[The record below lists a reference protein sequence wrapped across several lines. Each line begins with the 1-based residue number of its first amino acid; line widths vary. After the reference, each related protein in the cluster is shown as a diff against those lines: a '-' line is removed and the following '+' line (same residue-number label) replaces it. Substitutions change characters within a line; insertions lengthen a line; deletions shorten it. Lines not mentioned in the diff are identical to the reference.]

1 MASND
6 AGPAS
11 MASNAADASMAS
23 NAADA
28 SMANDSDLLFPE
40 EPDPQKAATDDALQP
55 HPDDWTSYDDAQKLA
70 APRGAVFE
78 TRLAA
83 SGALRELGN
92 ERYRANNFEGA
103 RVAYDRSLWQAHFD
117 EAWVKLELTDDH
129 RGQLFDVTV
138 PAHLN
143 CARCLLKTANT
154 SAAKGHVDAA
164 LSALADVPTTDP
176 RRAWR
181 AKGLLLRATCLRE
194 AGRYA
199 DAAATL
205 DEASAL
211 TDDAAVAR
219 ARRALR
225 QALLDARSGERA
237 MMRGKIAPPPPPEKR
252 TCVVS

>member
-1 MASND
+1 MASMASND
-6 AGPAS
+6 AGP
-11 MASNAADASMAS
+11 
-23 NAADA
+23 A

-55 HPDDWTSYDDAQKLA
+55 HPDDWSTYDDDQRLA

-83 SGALRELGN
+83 SAVLRELGN
-92 ERYRANNFEGA
+92 ERYRGDDVEGA
-103 RVAYDRSLWQAHFD
+103 RVAYARSLWQAHFD
-117 EAWVKLELTDDH
+117 EAWVKLELTDEH
-129 RGQLFDVTV
+129 RGQLFDVTI

-143 CARCLLKTANT
+143 CARCLLK
-154 SAAKGHVDAA
+154 SSSSEAKAHVDAA
-164 LSALADVPTTDP
+164 LAALDDVSTTDQ

-199 DAAATL
+199 DAGEAL
-205 DEASAL
+205 DEAAKL

-219 ARRALR
+219 ARHALR
-225 QALLDARSGERA
+225 QARRAARRGERA
-237 MMRGKIAPPPPPEKR
+237 MMRGKIAPPPEKR

>member
-1 MASND
+1 
-6 AGPAS
+6 
-11 MASNAADASMAS
+11 MASNAAD
-23 NAADA
+23 
-28 SMANDSDLLFPE
+28 DLLFPP

-55 HPDDWTSYDDAQKLA
+55 HPDDWTSYSDDQKLA
-70 APRGAVFE
+70 APRCAVFE

-83 SGALRELGN
+83 SAALRELGN
-92 ERYRANNFEGA
+92 ERYRGDDFAGA
-103 RVAYDRSLWQAHFD
+103 RVAYARSLWQAQFD
-117 EAWVKLELTDDH
+117 EAWVKLELTDEH

-138 PAHLN
+138 PANLN
-143 CARCLLKTANT
+143 CARCVLK
-154 SAAKGHVDAA
+154 SSPSEAKAHVDAA
-164 LSALADVPTTDP
+164 LSALDDVPTTEQ

-219 ARRALR
+219 ARHALR
-225 QALLDARSGERA
+225 QARIEARSGERA
-237 MMRGKIAPPPPPEKR
+237 MMRGKFAPPPERR

>member
-1 MASND
+1 MAS
-6 AGPAS
+6 
-11 MASNAADASMAS
+11 DAS
-23 NAADA
+23 D
-28 SMANDSDLLFPE
+28 DLLFPP

-55 HPDDWTSYDDAQKLA
+55 HPGDWTAYDDAQKLA

-92 ERYRANNFEGA
+92 ERYRANNFGGA
-103 RVAYDRSLWQAHFD
+103 RVAYDRSLWQAHFE

-138 PAHLN
+138 PANLN

-154 SAAKGHVDAA
+154 SAAKAHVDAA
-164 LSALADVPTTDP
+164 LSALDDVPTTDP

-199 DAAATL
+199 DAAAAL

-219 ARRALR
+219 ARHALR
-225 QALLDARSGERA
+225 QARRDARSGERDLY
-237 MMRGKIAPPPPPEKR
+237 RGKIAPPPEKR

>member
-1 MASND
+1 MAY
-6 AGPAS
+6 
-11 MASNAADASMAS
+11 
-23 NAADA
+23 
-28 SMANDSDLLFPE
+28 E
-40 EPDPQKAATDDALQP
+40 
-55 HPDDWTSYDDAQKLA
+55 
-70 APRGAVFE
+70 
-78 TRLAA
+78 
-83 SGALRELGN
+83 
-92 ERYRANNFEGA
+92 
-103 RVAYDRSLWQAHFD
+103 RSLWQAHFD

-154 SAAKGHVDAA
+154 SEAKGHVDAA
-164 LSALADVPTTDP
+164 LSALDDVPTTDQ
-176 RRAWR
+176 RTAWR

-219 ARRALR
+219 ARHALR
-225 QALLDARSGERA
+225 QARRDARSGERA

-252 TCVVS
+252 TCAVS

>member
-1 MASND
+1 MAS
-6 AGPAS
+6 S
-11 MASNAADASMAS
+11 EADASMAS
-23 NAADA
+23 ND
-28 SMANDSDLLFPE
+28 DDLLFPP

-55 HPDDWTSYDDAQKLA
+55 HPDDWTAYDDDQKLS

-92 ERYRANNFEGA
+92 ERYRANNFGEA
-103 RVAYDRSLWQAHFD
+103 RVAYERSLWQAQFD
-117 EAWVKLELTDDH
+117 EAWVKLELTDEH

-154 SAAKGHVDAA
+154 SEAKGHVDAA
-164 LSALADVPTTDP
+164 LAALDDVPTTEQ
-176 RRAWR
+176 RTAWR
-181 AKGLLLRATCLRE
+181 AKGLLLRATCFRE

>member
-1 MASND
+1 M
-6 AGPAS
+6 AS

-23 NAADA
+23 VASNDAGPA
-28 SMANDSDLLFPE
+28 SMANDSDLLFPP

-55 HPDDWTSYDDAQKLA
+55 HPDDWASYTDDQRLS

-78 TRLAA
+78 TRLIA
-83 SGALRELGN
+83 SAALRELGN
-92 ERYRANNFEGA
+92 ERYRGDDFAGA
-103 RVAYDRSLWQAHFD
+103 RLAYERSLWQAHFD

-154 SAAKGHVDAA
+154 SEAKAHVDAA
-164 LSALADVPTTDP
+164 LAALDDVPTTEQ
-176 RRAWR
+176 RTAWR

-194 AGRYA
+194 AGRY
-199 DAAATL
+199 DAAAAAL

-211 TDDAAVAR
+211 TDDAAVTR
-219 ARRALR
+219 ARHALR
-225 QALLDARSGERA
+225 QARRDARSGERA
-237 MMRGKIAPPPPPEKR
+237 MMGGKLAGPPPPEKR
-252 TCVVS
+252 TCAVS

>member
-1 MASND
+1 
-6 AGPAS
+6 
-11 MASNAADASMAS
+11 
-23 NAADA
+23 
-28 SMANDSDLLFPE
+28 MANDSDLLFPP
-40 EPDPQKAATDDALQP
+40 EPDPQKAATDAALQP
-55 HPDDWTSYDDAQKLA
+55 HPGDWASYSDKQKLT

-92 ERYRANNFEGA
+92 ERYRANNFGEA
-103 RVAYDRSLWQAHFD
+103 RVAYERSLWQAHFD
-117 EAWVKLELTDDH
+117 EAWVKLELTDEH

-154 SAAKGHVDAA
+154 SEAKAHVDAA
-164 LSALADVPTTDP
+164 LAALEDVPTTEQ

-219 ARRALR
+219 ARHALR
-225 QALLDARSGERA
+225 QARQDARSGERDLY
-237 MMRGKIAPPPPPEKR
+237 RGKIAPPPPPEKR

>member
-1 MASND
+1 MASSDADAAMAPND
-6 AGPAS
+6 
-11 MASNAADASMAS
+11 ADASMAS
-23 NAADA
+23 SDAGPA
-28 SMANDSDLLFPE
+28 SMANDSDLLFPP

-55 HPDDWTSYDDAQKLA
+55 HPDDWTAYDDHQKLA

-83 SGALRELGN
+83 SAALRELGN
-92 ERYRANNFEGA
+92 ERYRGDKFEAA
-103 RVAYDRSLWQAHFD
+103 RVAYARSLWQAQFD

-138 PAHLN
+138 PANLN
-143 CARCLLKTANT
+143 CARCLLKSSNT
-154 SAAKGHVDAA
+154 SEAKAHVDAA
-164 LSALADVPTTDP
+164 LSALADVSTTEQ
-176 RRAWR
+176 RTAWR

-199 DAAATL
+199 AAAAAL

-219 ARRALR
+219 ARHALR
-225 QALLDARSGERA
+225 QARRAARSGERA

-252 TCVVS
+252 TCAVS

>member
-6 AGPAS
+6 A
-11 MASNAADASMAS
+11 DASIAS
-23 NAADA
+23 TD
-28 SMANDSDLLFPE
+28 DDLLFPP

-78 TRLAA
+78 TRLAGSA
-83 SGALRELGN
+83 ALRELGN
-92 ERYRANNFEGA
+92 ERYRANNFDGA
-103 RVAYDRSLWQAHFD
+103 RVAYERSLWQAHFD

-138 PAHLN
+138 PANLN

-154 SAAKGHVDAA
+154 SAAKAHVDAA
-164 LSALADVPTTDP
+164 LSALDDVPTTDP

-199 DAAATL
+199 DAAAAL

-219 ARRALR
+219 ARHALR
-225 QALLDARSGERA
+225 QARRDARSGERA
-237 MMRGKIAPPPPPEKR
+237 MMRGKIAGPRPERR

>member
-1 MASND
+1 MASSDADASMASSDADASMASND
-6 AGPAS
+6 AGP
-11 MASNAADASMAS
+11 
-23 NAADA
+23 A

-55 HPDDWTSYDDAQKLA
+55 HPDDWTAYTDDQKLA

-92 ERYRANNFEGA
+92 ERYRGDDFDGA
-103 RVAYDRSLWQAHFD
+103 RVAYERSLWQAHFD

-138 PAHLN
+138 PANLN

-154 SAAKGHVDAA
+154 SEAKGHVDAA
-164 LSALADVPTTDP
+164 LAALDDVPTTEQ
-176 RRAWR
+176 RTAWR

-199 DAAATL
+199 DAAAAL

-211 TDDAAVAR
+211 TDDAAVTKAR
-219 ARRALR
+219 HALR
-225 QALLDARSGERA
+225 QARRDARSGERA
-237 MMRGKIAPPPPPEKR
+237 MMRGKIAGPPPPEKR

>member
-1 MASND
+1 M
-6 AGPAS
+6 AS
-11 MASNAADASMAS
+11 MASSDADASMAS
-23 NAADA
+23 NDADA
-28 SMANDSDLLFPE
+28 SMASSDAERPDDLLFPE

-55 HPDDWTSYDDAQKLA
+55 HPDDWASYTDDQRLS

-78 TRLAA
+78 TRLIA
-83 SGALRELGN
+83 SAALRELGN
-92 ERYRANNFEGA
+92 ERYRGGDVAGA
-103 RVAYDRSLWQAHFD
+103 RVAYARSLWQAHFD

-138 PAHLN
+138 PANLN
-143 CARCLLKTANT
+143 CARCLLKSSKT
-154 SAAKGHVDAA
+154 SEAKGHVDAA
-164 LSALADVPTTDP
+164 LAALDDVPATDP

-199 DAAATL
+199 DAAAAL
-205 DEASAL
+205 DEASEL

-219 ARRALR
+219 ARHALR
-225 QALLDARSGERA
+225 QARRDARSGERA

>member
-1 MASND
+1 M
-6 AGPAS
+6 AS
-11 MASNAADASMAS
+11 MASSDADASMAS
-23 NAADA
+23 NDADA
-28 SMANDSDLLFPE
+28 SMASSDAERPDDLLFPE

-55 HPDDWTSYDDAQKLA
+55 HPDDWASYTDDQRLS

-78 TRLAA
+78 TRLIA
-83 SGALRELGN
+83 SAALRELGN
-92 ERYRANNFEGA
+92 ERYRGGDVAGA
-103 RVAYDRSLWQAHFD
+103 RVAYARSLWQAHFD

-138 PAHLN
+138 PANLN
-143 CARCLLKTANT
+143 CARCLLKSSKT
-154 SAAKGHVDAA
+154 SEAKGHVDAA
-164 LSALADVPTTDP
+164 LAALDDVPATDP

-199 DAAATL
+199 DAAAAL
-205 DEASAL
+205 DEASEL

-219 ARRALR
+219 ARHALR
-225 QALLDARSGERA
+225 QARRDARSGERA

-252 TCVVS
+252 TCAVS

>member
-92 ERYRANNFEGA
+92 ERYRANNFGEA
-103 RVAYDRSLWQAHFD
+103 RVAYERSLWQAQFD
-117 EAWVKLELTDDH
+117 EAWVKLELTDEH

-154 SAAKGHVDAA
+154 SEAKGHVDAA
-164 LSALADVPTTDP
+164 LSALDDVPATDQ
-176 RRAWR
+176 RTAWR

-199 DAAATL
+199 DAAAAL

-219 ARRALR
+219 ARHALR
-225 QALLDARSGERA
+225 QARRDARSGERDLY
-237 MMRGKIAPPPPPEKR
+237 RGKIAPPPEKC
-252 TCVVS
+252 TCAVS

>member
-1 MASND
+1 
-6 AGPAS
+6 
-11 MASNAADASMAS
+11 
-23 NAADA
+23 
-28 SMANDSDLLFPE
+28 MANDSDLLFPE

-55 HPDDWTSYDDAQKLA
+55 HPDDWASYSDKQKLT

-92 ERYRANNFEGA
+92 ERYRANNFGEA
-103 RVAYDRSLWQAHFD
+103 RVAYERSLWQAQFD
-117 EAWVKLELTDDH
+117 EAWVKLELTDEH

-143 CARCLLKTANT
+143 CARCVLK
-154 SAAKGHVDAA
+154 SSPSEAKVHVEAA
-164 LSALADVPTTDP
+164 LSALADVPTTDQ

-181 AKGLLLRATCLRE
+181 AKGLVLRATCLRE

-199 DAAATL
+199 DAAAAL

-219 ARRALR
+219 ARHALR
-225 QALLDARSGERA
+225 QARIEARSGERA

-252 TCVVS
+252 TCAVS

>member
-1 MASND
+1 MASMASND
-6 AGPAS
+6 AGS
-11 MASNAADASMAS
+11 MASNDAGS
-23 NAADA
+23 NDAGPA
-28 SMANDSDLLFPE
+28 SMANDSDLLFPP
-40 EPDPQKAATDDALQP
+40 EPDPQQAATDDGLQP

-83 SGALRELGN
+83 SAALRELGN
-92 ERYRANNFEGA
+92 ERYRGDDFDGG
-103 RVAYDRSLWQAHFD
+103 RVAYERSLWQAHFD

-138 PAHLN
+138 PANLN

-154 SAAKGHVDAA
+154 SEAKGHVDAA
-164 LSALADVPTTDP
+164 LSALDDVSTTEQ

-181 AKGLLLRATCLRE
+181 AKGLLLRATCLRK

-199 DAAATL
+199 DAAAAL

-211 TDDAAVAR
+211 TDDAAVTKAR
-219 ARRALR
+219 HALR
-225 QALLDARSGERA
+225 QARRAARSGERA
-237 MMRGKIAPPPPPEKR
+237 MMRGKIAGPPPPEKR

>member
-1 MASND
+1 MASSDADASMASNDADASMASND
-6 AGPAS
+6 AGP
-11 MASNAADASMAS
+11 
-23 NAADA
+23 A

-40 EPDPQKAATDDALQP
+40 EPDPQKAATDDGLQP
-55 HPDDWTSYDDAQKLA
+55 HPGDWASYSDDQKLT

-92 ERYRANNFEGA
+92 ERYRNNNFEGA
-103 RVAYDRSLWQAHFD
+103 RVAYERSLWQAHFD

-143 CARCLLKTANT
+143 CARCLLKGSDT

-164 LSALADVPTTDP
+164 LSALDDVSTTEQ
-176 RRAWR
+176 RTAWR

-199 DAAATL
+199 DAAAAL

-219 ARRALR
+219 ARHALR
-225 QALLDARSGERA
+225 QARRDARSGERDLY
-237 MMRGKIAPPPPPEKR
+237 RGKIAPPPEKR

>member
-1 MASND
+1 MAS
-6 AGPAS
+6 S
-11 MASNAADASMAS
+11 EADASMAS
-23 NAADA
+23 ND
-28 SMANDSDLLFPE
+28 DDLLFPP

-83 SGALRELGN
+83 SAALRELGN
-92 ERYRANNFEGA
+92 ERYRGDDVDGA
-103 RVAYDRSLWQAHFD
+103 RVAYERSLWQANFD

-129 RGQLFDVTV
+129 RGQLFDVMV

-143 CARCLLKTANT
+143 CARCLLKSSDT
-154 SAAKGHVDAA
+154 SAAKAHVDAA
-164 LSALADVPTTDP
+164 LSALADVPTTEQ
-176 RRAWR
+176 RTAWR

>member
-1 MASND
+1 MTSD
-6 AGPAS
+6 
-11 MASNAADASMAS
+11 AAD
-23 NAADA
+23 
-28 SMANDSDLLFPE
+28 DLLFPE

-103 RVAYDRSLWQAHFD
+103 RVAYERSLWQAHFD
-117 EAWVKLELTDDH
+117 EAWVKLELTDEH

-143 CARCLLKTANT
+143 CARCLLKGSDT

-164 LSALADVPTTDP
+164 LSALDDVSTTDQ

-194 AGRYA
+194 AGRYD
-199 DAAATL
+199 DAAAAL

-211 TDDAAVAR
+211 TDDAAVNR
-219 ARRALR
+219 ARHALR
-225 QALLDARSGERA
+225 QARRAARSGERDLY
-237 MMRGKIAPPPPPEKR
+237 RGKIAPPPPERR

>member
-1 MASND
+1 MASD
-6 AGPAS
+6 
-11 MASNAADASMAS
+11 AAD
-23 NAADA
+23 
-28 SMANDSDLLFPE
+28 DLLFPP
-40 EPDPQKAATDDALQP
+40 EPDPQQAATDDALQP
-55 HPDDWTSYDDAQKLA
+55 HPDDWTSYSDDQKLA

-92 ERYRANNFEGA
+92 ERYRNNNFEGA
-103 RVAYDRSLWQAHFD
+103 RVAYERSLWQAHFD

-129 RGQLFDVTV
+129 RGQLFDVTI

-143 CARCLLKTANT
+143 CARCLLKSSDT
-154 SAAKGHVDAA
+154 SAAKAYVDAA
-164 LSALADVPTTDP
+164 LSALADVPTTEQ
-176 RRAWR
+176 RTAWR

-199 DAAATL
+199 DAAAAL

-219 ARRALR
+219 ARHALR
-225 QALLDARSGERA
+225 QARRAARSGERDLY
-237 MMRGKIAPPPPPEKR
+237 RGKIAPPPEKR

>member
-1 MASND
+1 MASSEADASMASNDADASMASND

-11 MASNAADASMAS
+11 MA
-23 NAADA
+23 
-28 SMANDSDLLFPE
+28 NDSDLLFPP

-55 HPDDWTSYDDAQKLA
+55 HPDDWSTYDDAQKLA

-83 SGALRELGN
+83 SAALRELGN
-92 ERYRANNFEGA
+92 ERYRGDDFAGA
-103 RVAYDRSLWQAHFD
+103 RVAYERSLWQAHFD

-154 SAAKGHVDAA
+154 SEAKGHVDAA
-164 LSALADVPTTDP
+164 LAALDDVPTTEQ
-176 RRAWR
+176 RTAWR

-199 DAAATL
+199 DAAAAL

-211 TDDAAVAR
+211 TDDAAVTKAR
-219 ARRALR
+219 HALR
-225 QALLDARSGERA
+225 QARRDARSGERA
-237 MMRGKIAPPPPPEKR
+237 MMRGKIAPPPEKR
-252 TCVVS
+252 TCAVS

>member
-1 MASND
+1 MASSD
-6 AGPAS
+6 A
-11 MASNAADASMAS
+11 D
-23 NAADA
+23 
-28 SMANDSDLLFPE
+28 DLLFPP
-40 EPDPQKAATDDALQP
+40 EPDPQKAATDAALQP
-55 HPDDWTSYDDAQKLA
+55 HPGDWTAYSDDQKLA

-83 SGALRELGN
+83 SAVLRELGN
-92 ERYRANNFEGA
+92 ERYRGDDFEAA
-103 RVAYDRSLWQAHFD
+103 RVAYARSLWQAHFD
-117 EAWVKLELTDDH
+117 EAWVKLELTDEH

-143 CARCLLKTANT
+143 CARCLLK
-154 SAAKGHVDAA
+154 SSSSEAKAHVDAA
-164 LSALADVPTTDP
+164 LSALDDVPATDP

-211 TDDAAVAR
+211 TDDAAVTKAR
-219 ARRALR
+219 HALR
-225 QALLDARSGERA
+225 QARIEARSGERA

>member
-1 MASND
+1 MASSD
-6 AGPAS
+6 AGP
-11 MASNAADASMAS
+11 
-23 NAADA
+23 A

-55 HPDDWTSYDDAQKLA
+55 HPGDWTSYSDDQKLA

-92 ERYRANNFEGA
+92 ERYRANNFGEA

-138 PAHLN
+138 PANLN

-154 SAAKGHVDAA
+154 SEAKGHVDAA
-164 LSALADVPTTDP
+164 LSALDDVSTTDQ

-199 DAAATL
+199 DAAAAL
-205 DEASAL
+205 DEASEL

-219 ARRALR
+219 ARHALR
-225 QALLDARSGERA
+225 QARRDARSGERA

>member
-1 MASND
+1 MASSDADASMASNDADASMASND
-6 AGPAS
+6 AGP
-11 MASNAADASMAS
+11 
-23 NAADA
+23 A

-55 HPDDWTSYDDAQKLA
+55 HPDDWTAYTDDQKLA

-92 ERYRANNFEGA
+92 ERYRANNFGGA
-103 RVAYDRSLWQAHFD
+103 RVAYARSLWQAHFD

-138 PAHLN
+138 PANLN
-143 CARCLLKTANT
+143 CARCLLKSSNT
-154 SAAKGHVDAA
+154 SEAKGHVDAA
-164 LSALADVPTTDP
+164 LAALDDVSTTEQ
-176 RRAWR
+176 RTAWR
-181 AKGLLLRATCLRE
+181 AKGLLLRAPCLRE

-199 DAAATL
+199 DAAAAL

-219 ARRALR
+219 ARHALR
-225 QALLDARSGERA
+225 QARRDARSGERA
-237 MMRGKIAPPPPPEKR
+237 MMRGKISPPPPEKR